1 VLVALAGLVV
11 LVALAELVV
20 AGLVA
25 SEVQEQRMHILH
37 TRGTAQ

>member
-1 VLVALAGLVV
+1 VLAALAGLVV
-11 LVALAELVV
+11 LVSVV
-20 AGLVA
+20 LVA